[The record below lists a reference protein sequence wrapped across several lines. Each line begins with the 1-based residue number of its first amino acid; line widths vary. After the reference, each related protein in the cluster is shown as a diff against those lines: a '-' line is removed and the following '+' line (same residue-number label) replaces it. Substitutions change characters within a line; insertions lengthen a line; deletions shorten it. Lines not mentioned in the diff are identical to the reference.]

1 MILSIVVILF
11 VLGVAFFHFVQGF
24 FSATLSAIMAIIS
37 AALALSLQETLTE
50 GLLAGTA
57 PEWMPSIV
65 LLMTFAIIY
74 IILRTIFDKLIPG
87 NVRMPPLLEK
97 IGGAVMG
104 IIAGIFAVGICV
116 IALQQMPLGPS
127 LAGYTRYETTDDRH
141 VTATVQTGNSITSI
155 RSKDA
160 ATFDE
165 LTSDHFDKEKA
176 KTLLFPVDDMVVS
189 TVSHLSDNGS
199 LQAGKPLKSVHP
211 AWLDEMFG
219 QRLGYQFGI
228 NRTAINA
235 QSKNKNDVSV
245 EGVFLLPQKP
255 DPATV
260 ADSEFKK
267 IRSTPLTLKPLP
279 ADEMR
284 VAVRVKLA
292 ETLADKDRLIRITP
306 AAVRLVAHAQD
317 ELDPN
322 GDAQPH
328 DYYPIGTLEAN
339 GILYLN
345 KIDDPLIIEAK
356 GKKAAGSGEGPAV
369 VDFVFQVKEGGF
381 AVQADKNSLKVAP
394 DTFIEVKK
402 FARVDLDN
410 KEIKPLTAN
419 VPVVAVKRK
428 HLEWEQGPKP
438 PEAGKIAGA
447 AAAPEPTAVAPPAA
461 AVPAPPAAAPAP
473 GAAAAPA
480 PAPAPAAAAPD
491 ANVSKLVG
499 IWEGEND
506 ITYTFRADGTYKAA
520 AKGGRSMDGTWKVD
534 GVDKNHVK
542 TSLTAKTGNVVK
554 LEWDVEY
561 ANTVGQMIRIDGG
574 KNIIFRRKAE

>member
-1 MILSIVVILF
+1 MILSIVVIVF
-11 VLGVAFFHFVQGF
+11 VLGVAFFHYIQGF
-24 FSATLSAIMAIIS
+24 FSATLSAILAIVS
-37 AALALSLQETLTE
+37 AMLALSLLETLTE
-50 GLLAGTA
+50 GPLAGTA

-74 IILRTIFDKLIPG
+74 VILRTIFDKLIPG

-97 IGGAVMG
+97 IGGGVMG
-104 IIAGIFAVGICV
+104 IVAAIFAVGICV

-127 LAGYTRYETTDDRH
+127 LAGYTRFETDGERH
-141 VTATVQTGNSITSI
+141 TTVLVQQGNAPGAN
-155 RSKDA
+155 RAKDA
-160 ATFDE
+160 ATYEE

-176 KTLLFPVDDMVVS
+176 SRLMFPVDQMVINMMD
-189 TVSHLSDNGS
+189 HLSENGS

-219 QRLGYQFGI
+219 QRLSYQFGI

-235 QSKNKNDVSV
+235 QSKNKNEVTV

-260 ADSEFKK
+260 TDSEFKK
-267 IRSTPLTLKPLP
+267 VRGTPLTLKPLP

-292 ETLADKDRLIRITP
+292 ETLADKDRLIRLTP

-322 GDAQPH
+322 GEPQPR

-345 KIDDPLIIEAK
+345 KVDDPLVIEAK
-356 GKKAAGSGEGPAV
+356 GKKAGGGGEGPAV
-369 VDFVFQVKEGGF
+369 VDFVFQVKENGF
-381 AVQADKNSLKVAP
+381 AEQADKNSLKVAP

-410 KEIKPLTAN
+410 KEIKALTTNA
-419 VPVVAVKRK
+419 PVVAVKRK

-438 PEAGKIAGA
+438 PEPGKITGA
-447 AAAPEPTAVAPPAA
+447 AAPPEPTAVA
-461 AVPAPPAAAPAP
+461 APAAPAP
-473 GAAAAPA
+473 GAAPA
-480 PAPAPAAAAPD
+480 PALATVSAAASASPPVITSPARAPS
-491 ANVSKLVG
+491 V
-499 IWEGEND
+499 
-506 ITYTFRADGTYKAA
+506 AA
-520 AKGGRSMDGTWKVD
+520 AI
-534 GVDKNHVK
+534 
-542 TSLTAKTGNVVK
+542 A
-554 LEWDVEY
+554 
-561 ANTVGQMIRIDGG
+561 
-574 KNIIFRRKAE
+574 